1 MGGFNKMKPL
11 PLILKKNGFT
21 YTQVLRNDKVCIY
34 RQEVAENLNYFE
46 VFTVQIKPQAL
57 FKGKLIPE
65 REVFPGDEDFGKT
78 WSCRTFDEAEVRFK
92 KLVEKQSQKN
102 TGTID

>member
-1 MGGFNKMKPL
+1 MKPL
-11 PLILKKNGFT
+11 PIILTKNGFT
-21 YTQVLRNDKVCIY
+21 YTQVLRTGKVCIY

-46 VFTVQIKPQAL
+46 VFTVKDKPQTL
-57 FKGKLIPE
+57 FKGKLTPE
-65 REVFPGDEDFGKT
+65 REKFPCDEDFGKT
-78 WSCRTFDEAEVRFK
+78 AWSSRTFDEAEVRFK